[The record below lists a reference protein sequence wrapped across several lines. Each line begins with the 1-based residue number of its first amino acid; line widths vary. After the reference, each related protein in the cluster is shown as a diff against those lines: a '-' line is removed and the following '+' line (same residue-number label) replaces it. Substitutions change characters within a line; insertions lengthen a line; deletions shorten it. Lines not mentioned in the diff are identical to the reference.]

1 MIQEVDII
9 QLDPRLIKQLEGAD
23 RAESSDVGYTME
35 IYSSILKQYP
45 GCLELRKNFVI
56 YNSNKRQMAVRVG
69 WNARKG
75 YYGTVPQE
83 NQRTTLTHKL
93 L

>member
-35 IYSSILKQYP
+35 IYSSILKQYRLFGAP
-45 GCLELRKNFVI
+45 KKTSL
-56 YNSNKRQMAVRVG
+56 S
-69 WNARKG
+69 
-75 YYGTVPQE
+75 
-83 NQRTTLTHKL
+83 TTQTSGKWR
-93 L
+93 

>member
-45 GCLELRKNFVI
+45 DLFGAPKKTSL
-56 YNSNKRQMAVRVG
+56 S
-69 WNARKG
+69 
-75 YYGTVPQE
+75 
-83 NQRTTLTHKL
+83 TTQTSGKWR
-93 L
+93 